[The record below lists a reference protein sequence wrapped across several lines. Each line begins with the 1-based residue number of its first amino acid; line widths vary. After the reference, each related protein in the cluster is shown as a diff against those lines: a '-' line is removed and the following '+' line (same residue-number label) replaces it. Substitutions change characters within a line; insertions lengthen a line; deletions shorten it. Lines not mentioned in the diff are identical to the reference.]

1 MSSFEFVQLSQTL
14 NDIVG
19 IFQIL
24 LNRVHLNKTKQA
36 YLYCLKPV
44 LWYLHLFIFQT
55 VFPWLHWSSSTM
67 QACSLVFTYTL
78 SIGLLELSD
87 LLCFLIGL
95 NQVGGRHEAQWGKK

>member
-1 MSSFEFVQLSQTL
+1 MISGHLLMSSFEFVQLSQTL

-44 LWYLHLFIFQT
+44 L
-55 VFPWLHWSSSTM
+55 
-67 QACSLVFTYTL
+67 
-78 SIGLLELSD
+78 
-87 LLCFLIGL
+87 
-95 NQVGGRHEAQWGKK
+95 